1 MCGGAPEWSEGTRPN
16 SIRDYSSQLAM
27 TSQQIISVPS
37 LDSPAAHG
45 IGTGM
50 IFAGFFA
57 GLLFLG
63 LILGDW
69 LYFVRLTP
77 DASRYG
83 CGVARTQDRFTH
95 MTLKHLADQFDAGGF
110 LTLPHGTA
118 RFYQDLNQ
126 IVIRQKYRLFAIGF
140 RTLWPLKG
148 VISLYPEGD
157 SLGVLCRKLTPWS
170 SALLTGIWFAL
181 VAVGTVGAL
190 ISLFIEGEMVALG
203 GIVLAFGIV
212 GLGLVFLL
220 SGAIT
225 VVFAYRLENA
235 RLTTVYQELREVL
248 EGARARQA

>member
-1 MCGGAPEWSEGTRPN
+1 
-16 SIRDYSSQLAM
+16 
-27 TSQQIISVPS
+27 
-37 LDSPAAHG
+37 
-45 IGTGM
+45 M

-57 GLLFLG
+57 GALCLG

-69 LYFVRLTP
+69 FYFMRLTP

-83 CGVARTQDRFTH
+83 CGIARTYDRFTH
-95 MTLKHLADQFDAGGF
+95 TTMAQLADRFDAGGL

-118 RFYQDLNQ
+118 RLFPALNQ

-148 VISLYPEGD
+148 LISLAPEGD
-157 SLGVLCRKLTPWS
+157 AISVLYRKLTPWS
-170 SALLTGIWFAL
+170 SALFTGIWFVL
-181 VAVGTVGAL
+181 VLVGTVGAL
-190 ISLFIEGEMVALG
+190 IALFLEGELTSVG
-203 GIVLAFGIV
+203 GAVLAFGIV

-235 RLTTVYQELREVL
+235 RLTVVYQELREAL
-248 EGARARQA
+248 EGTRLPS

>member
-1 MCGGAPEWSEGTRPN
+1 M
-16 SIRDYSSQLAM
+16 ILA
-27 TSQQIISVPS
+27 
-37 LDSPAAHG
+37 G
-45 IGTGM
+45 C
-50 IFAGFFA
+50 FA
-57 GLLFLG
+57 GLLCLG

-83 CGVARTQDRFTH
+83 CGIARTQDRFTH
-95 MTLKHLADQFDAGGF
+95 TTIKQLADRFDADGL

-118 RFYQDLNQ
+118 RFFPDLNQ
-126 IVIRQKYRLFAIGF
+126 IVIRQKYRLFAMGF

-148 VISLYPEGD
+148 LISLSPEGD
-157 SLGVLCRKLTPWS
+157 ALSVLCRKLTPWS

-181 VAVGTVGAL
+181 VVVGTVGAL
-190 ISLFIEGEMVALG
+190 IALFLEGEMAAFG
-203 GIVLAFGIV
+203 GVVLAFGIV

-235 RLTTVYQELREVL
+235 RLATVYQELRKVL
-248 EGARARQA
+248 EGAGSPS

>member
-1 MCGGAPEWSEGTRPN
+1 M
-16 SIRDYSSQLAM
+16 ILA
-27 TSQQIISVPS
+27 
-37 LDSPAAHG
+37 G
-45 IGTGM
+45 C
-50 IFAGFFA
+50 FA
-57 GLLFLG
+57 GLLCLG

-83 CGVARTQDRFTH
+83 CGIARTQDRFTH
-95 MTLKHLADQFDAGGF
+95 TTMKQLADRFDADGL

-118 RFYQDLNQ
+118 RFFPDLNQ
-126 IVIRQKYRLFAIGF
+126 IVIRQKFRLFAIGF

-148 VISLYPEGD
+148 LISLSPEGD
-157 SLGVLCRKLTPWS
+157 ALSVLCRKLTPWS

-181 VAVGTVGAL
+181 VVVGTVGAL
-190 ISLFIEGEMVALG
+190 IALYLEGEMAVVSG
-203 GIVLAFGIV
+203 VVLAFGIV

-225 VVFAYRLENA
+225 IVFAYRLENA

-248 EGARARQA
+248 EGAK